1 MPTNFSIPRNELS
14 DLDVHAKAL
23 EIIGLLDG
31 VPVSQSNA
39 VLREARSIIEWTS
52 VVDTNCALIR
62 QERPIH
68 PEAQP
73 IPPHMSPEA
82 RALVER
88 ARAEGNEALLREL
101 LSGRAMLPSSS

>member
-1 MPTNFSIPRNELS
+1 MPTNFSIPRNVLS
-14 DLDVHAKAL
+14 DLTPRRDQ
-23 EIIGLLDG
+23 LDG
-31 VPVSQSNA
+31 VPVSSQSNA

-52 VVDTNCALIR
+52 VVDTNCAIIR

-101 LSGRAMLPSSS
+101 LSGRAMLPSSK